1 MTETRKQLKSFSIA
15 ELKKLAKKKKS
26 NQQAGEG
33 KKGFIQKCQDGREYF
48 PLTAEQKGIWILDKK
63 FGDSRAYN
71 NPFAITYW
79 SQVPFDPELASKAV
93 GCVVRKHA
101 ALRTVFTE
109 VNGEVMQR
117 VTSEDNYRF
126 DYDDF
131 SRLPETEQNQRIMQ
145 IARDD
150 ALRLLDLEHGP
161 LTYLRMIKSADNK
174 YVLVMTFH
182 HIMSDGWT
190 VNLFLK
196 EFGQF
201 YMQLASG
208 QVPDTK
214 GGFQYTDY
222 ALFHEQWLDSDEYKQ
237 GLEFWKDRLAGV
249 EGQLNI
255 PSNRLSGTSDKEH
268 GSMVTQR
275 MDAKL
280 WQQIQ
285 DVAKSLQVSG
295 FPLFMAAYQLLLHFY
310 SGQSEVV
317 IGSPFANR
325 NIPETQHIMGLM
337 MNTLPLCTEITPE
350 LTLDELI
357 QNAKTE
363 SDQVF
368 AHQSIPFTHIVQQLP
383 QAMSSERNPLY
394 QVLLTY
400 QVFPFYDPNKIKYET
415 LKVDYGVSKLDLNL
429 WVEREGDTLM
439 LTLYYNPQLFG
450 LSQTRQM
457 LTDLVKILH
466 WLVAC
471 PHLSIRE
478 LSLLDQPQDD
488 VLRDLMPAE
497 QSVLLTVY
505 EQFKRHVLA
514 NPGACA
520 LHCEGRSVSYE
531 QLDRQ
536 ATQIASWLMQQ
547 GIRRNDVIALQ
558 LPKNESYVAAIFGV
572 WKSGASY
579 LPVDLGMSDEQLE
592 RLAHQAKA
600 TLLLGDSPRLAAPLK
615 YLDIHEC
622 PELKNDSGV
631 NSYFDLDLP
640 AYVLFTSGSTGNP
653 KGVEVT
659 HRQLAHYCDAITPV
673 LSQSAGH
680 RYGMFSSF
688 NTDLAHTMLFPS
700 LIQGGCLEILSAE
713 LLEHPAKLQAYL
725 HRYPLDC
732 AKITPSFLS
741 ALIQVECPL
750 DILPSDLLVLGG
762 ESLSRELIEKIR
774 ATGARCR
781 IVNHYGPTET
791 TVGVACFELPAELPD
806 SMTSIPI
813 GKPLMDSQLLILDAQ
828 MKVQPIGLP
837 GEIYIISQHMSN
849 GYCGQPGP
857 SQSVFV
863 EHPLLDGTILYR
875 TGDRGVRLD
884 DGDVVFLGRI
894 DRQVKIR
901 GYRVELAEVE
911 YRLSSLCHQRVAVRL
926 DTLNERER
934 LIAFVA
940 GLSEHEQ
947 REYSEAV
954 AKELPTYM
962 IPDHWQ
968 WIQKMPLTP
977 SGKIDYQQLGQIKLM
992 EQQIRHRPETS
1003 IESQLHQI
1011 FADVLG
1017 QEAVDTHRSF
1027 FELGGNSLSAL
1038 KLVIQV
1044 NQLFDQTIN
1053 VGDLFKYS
1061 SISQLATF
1069 IDESP
1074 IQSPEPLVCLQ
1085 AGDPEHYPTV
1095 LLIHP
1100 AGGNVLCYQG
1110 LVHELGVDLPVYAIQ
1125 VVDFTQCHDYDLK
1138 IESLAGVYLQR
1149 VKALFEKHRLILGGW
1164 SLGATIAFEM
1174 AIQLSSQGIQTPRLL
1189 VLDQPAPQVQIDH
1202 SAQMDEAHRL
1212 AYFAS
1217 KVSRFMGKD
1226 LMINASDLA
1235 ALDETQRSALFFNEF
1250 RRAGLVPENL
1260 EQTLFGR
1267 FIDILKAHIE
1277 ATDVYSGQHYSGEVI
1292 VVEAQSILKGR
1303 IKLSESGL
1311 GWQNYTDKPLIQLS
1325 VAGDHLSMLNLP
1337 YVLDV
1342 AKQLKRVLV

>member
-1 MTETRKQLKSFSIA
+1 MTETRKQLKTLSIA
-15 ELKKLAKKKKS
+15 ELKKLAKKKKL
-26 NQQAGEG
+26 NQQTGER
-33 KKGFIQKCQDGREYF
+33 KKGGIQKCQDGREFF

-79 SQVPFDPELASKAV
+79 SAVPFEPELASKAV

-101 ALRTVFTE
+101 ALRSVFTE
-109 VNGEVMQR
+109 LNGEVVQS
-117 VTSEDNYRF
+117 VASEDNYQF

-131 SRLPETEQNQRIMQ
+131 SDLEEHEQNQKIMSV
-145 IARDD
+145 ARDD
-150 ALRLLDLEHGP
+150 ALRQLDLEHGP
-161 LTYLRMIKSADNK
+161 LTYLRMIKSAANK

-196 EFGQF
+196 EFGRF
-201 YMQLASG
+201 YMELASG
-208 QVPDTK
+208 KVPEVEN
-214 GGFQYTDY
+214 GLQYTDY
-222 ALFHEQWLDSDEYKQ
+222 ALFHEQWLRSDEYRQ
-237 GLEFWKDRLAGV
+237 GLEFWKDKLAGI

-255 PSNRLSGTSDKEH
+255 PSNRLSGASVQEH
-268 GSMVTQR
+268 VSMATQR
-275 MDAKL
+275 MDAQL

-285 DVAKSLQVSG
+285 DVAKSRQVSG
-295 FPLFMAAYQLLLHFY
+295 FPLFMAAFQLLLHFY

-325 NIPETQHIMGLM
+325 NMPETQNIMGLM
-337 MNTLPLCTEITPE
+337 MNTLPLCAQITPE

-357 QNAKTE
+357 QNAKAE

-368 AHQSIPFTHIVQQLP
+368 AHQSIPFTHIVQNLH
-383 QAMSSERNPLY
+383 QAMNSERNPLY
-394 QVLLTY
+394 QALLTY
-400 QVFPFYDPNKIKYET
+400 QVFPFYDPNKVRYET

-429 WVEREGDTLM
+429 WVEREGETLM
-439 LTLYYNPQLFG
+439 LTFYYNPQLFD
-450 LSQTRQM
+450 LAQTRQM
-457 LTDLVKILH
+457 LVDLVKILH
-466 WLVAC
+466 WLIEC
-471 PHLSIRE
+471 PHRSIRE
-478 LSLLDQPQDD
+478 LSLLDQPQEA
-488 VLRDLMPAE
+488 VLHDLMPAE
-497 QSVLLTVY
+497 QHVFLTVY
-505 EQFKRHVLA
+505 EQFKRQA
-514 NPGACA
+514 IARPDACA

-536 ATQIASWLMQQ
+536 ATQIACWLMQQ
-547 GIRRNDVIALQ
+547 GICRNDVVALQ
-558 LPKNESYVAAIFGV
+558 LPKDENYVAAIFGV
-572 WKSGASY
+572 WKLGACY
-579 LPVDLGMSDEQLE
+579 LPIDSGMGDEQLE
-592 RLAHQAKA
+592 RLTHQAKA
-600 TLLLGDSPRLAAPLK
+600 ALLLGNESRLAAPLK
-615 YLDIHEC
+615 YLNLHDC
-622 PELKNDSGV
+622 PEPKDESGV
-631 NSYFDLDLP
+631 NSHFDLDLP

-673 LSQSAGH
+673 LSQSMGH

-688 NTDLAHTMLFPS
+688 NTDLAHTMLFPA
-700 LIQGGCLEILSAE
+700 LIQGGCLEILSSE
-713 LLEHPAKLQAYL
+713 LLEHPTQLQAYL

-741 ALIQVECPL
+741 ALLQVEHPL
-750 DILPSDLLVLGG
+750 DILPSDVLVLGG
-762 ESLSRELIEKIR
+762 EALSKGLIERIR
-774 ATGARCR
+774 DTGATCR

-791 TVGVACFELPAELPD
+791 TVGVACFELPQILPD

-828 MKVQPIGLP
+828 MKVQPSGLP

-849 GYCGQPGP
+849 GYCGQPGLN
-857 SQSVFV
+857 QSVFI

-884 DGDVVFLGRI
+884 DGSIVFLGRI

-926 DTLNERER
+926 DTSNGRER
-934 LIAFVA
+934 LIAFIA
-940 GLSEHEQ
+940 GLSEDEQ
-947 REYSEAV
+947 REFSETV
-954 AKELPTYM
+954 ANELPTYM

-968 WIQKMPLTP
+968 WMQKMPLTP
-977 SGKIDYQQLGQIKLM
+977 SGKIDYQQLAQIKLL
-992 EQQIRHRPETS
+992 EQQICHYPETS

-1017 QEAVDTHRSF
+1017 LDAVDTHQSF

-1044 NQLFDQTIN
+1044 NQVFEQTIN
-1053 VGDLFKYS
+1053 VGDLFKFS
-1061 SISQLATF
+1061 SIAQLATF

-1074 IQSPEPLVCLQ
+1074 IQAPEPLVCLQ
-1085 AGDPEHYPTV
+1085 AGDPEHYPTL

-1100 AGGNVLCYQG
+1100 AGGNVLCYQS
-1110 LVHELGVDLPVYAIQ
+1110 LMHELGEDLPVYAIQ

-1138 IESLAGVYLQR
+1138 IELLADVYLQR
-1149 VKALFEKHRLILGGW
+1149 AKPLFDKHRLILGGW

-1174 AIQLSSQGIQTPRLL
+1174 ATQLSNQGIQTPRLL

-1235 ALDETQRSALFFNEF
+1235 ALDETQRSTLFFNEF

-1260 EQTLFGR
+1260 EQALFGR

-1277 ATDVYSGQHYSGEVI
+1277 ATDVYRGQRYTGEVI
-1292 VVEAQSILKGR
+1292 VIEAQSILKGR
-1303 IKLSESGL
+1303 IKLSKSGL
-1311 GWQNYTDKPLIQLS
+1311 GWQDYTDKPLIQLS
-1325 VAGDHLSMLNLP
+1325 VAGDHLSMLNHP
-1337 YVLDV
+1337 YVSDV